1 MKCPATGDSFENR
14 ICGHYVV
21 FTTSRFGNHDLLLG
35 EIGTRDKLPNSNPYS
50 LDLTHAHV
58 IVAPVIKPGGLRV
71 RMAGHPLRH
80 FDTSAIRQVVRNPG
94 GAEGVAAY
102 RGFDAGVGS
111 AAAPMLLR
119 TLPFPVVCPAL

>member
-1 MKCPATGDSFENR
+1 
-14 ICGHYVV
+14 
-21 FTTSRFGNHDLLLG
+21 
-35 EIGTRDKLPNSNPYS
+35 
-50 LDLTHAHV
+50 
-58 IVAPVIKPGGLRV
+58 
-71 RMAGHPLRH
+71 MAGHPLRN

-102 RGFDAGVGS
+102 RGFDAGVGG